1 MGPLKNKDFYFAQE
15 VADEFGIS
23 KKTLLEWEK
32 QGKISKL
39 PKDWR
44 GWRMYKDNHLRQIK
58 RVIEEKKRMA
68 SERSGR

>member
-1 MGPLKNKDFYFAQE
+1 MGPLKKKDFYFAQE

-44 GWRMYKDNHLRQIK
+44 GWRMYSDSHLKQVK
-58 RVIEEKKRMA
+58 RVIDGKKRMTA
-68 SERSGR
+68 SGGRR